1 MIEWTVLLTPL
12 VVLPIVLLFRFV
24 GCGTTL
30 PEEPVTQQFKQP
42 VDYPKYILGDN
53 PPGADAVPSPQPQ
66 FQPKKANV
74 IAYWRLVE
82 PGLDPGVAADQAGFQ
97 NGEFKRSTSVETKP
111 GDFAPGQSL
120 LDSAPTDNCRFF
132 NGGFVFVD
140 YKSGLYTDQFTIEAW
155 VNGAFTSGPSYT
167 LFDATG
173 HYRRPFENTED
184 FHGFRVLVE
193 GGRWQIRLAG
203 APDSLFLDKG
213 PLVSSGRHHVAVG
226 MEDSPL
232 LVNGKRFYFY
242 INGKYTTHA
251 DTQDYSRPDGAPLLI
266 GVGRETADPANM
278 AQLIDPVRGHVQEVV
293 LHRKSL
299 SGPELENHVFI
310 NKAS

>member
-30 PEEPVTQQFKQP
+30 SQPVTEQFAQP

-53 PPGADAVPSPQPQ
+53 PPGADAVPFPQPP

-97 NGEFKRSTSVETKP
+97 DGGFKESTSGDTTPGEFAS
-111 GDFAPGQSL
+111 GQPL
-120 LDSAPTDNCRFF
+120 LDSAPTDICRFF
-132 NGGFVFVD
+132 NGGFVFID

-155 VNGAFTSGPSYT
+155 VNGKFTSGHSYT

-173 HYRRPFENTED
+173 RYRRPYETSED
-184 FHGFRVLVE
+184 YHGFRVLVE
-193 GGRWQIRLAG
+193 GGRWQVRLAG

-213 PLVSSGRHHVAVG
+213 PFVPPGRHHVAVS
-226 MEDSPL
+226 MEDSP
-232 LVNGKRFYFY
+232 VNGKRFSFF
-242 INGKYTTHA
+242 INGKFTTHA

-266 GVGRETADPANM
+266 GVGRGTADPADM
-278 AQLIDPVRGHVQEVV
+278 SQLIDPVRSHVQEVV
-293 LHRKSL
+293 LHRKPLSSL
-299 SGPELENHVFI
+299 ELSNHVFI